1 MLQGSIKLTLLMGP
15 TIPVPVPQPVTAALE
30 SVEVHHAAG
39 QRSGF
44 QLTFKF
50 SNNSI
55 LNTALLLMGEIGPI
69 VRVVLVAT
77 VNGVPHVLSDG
88 VMTNHQ
94 VVPGIGDDQSTLT
107 ITGEDLTAVMNQI
120 DMTGIPYPAMP
131 PSLRVLTII
140 AKYAIYGMI
149 PLVIPEIFMDVPV
162 PTDRI
167 PTHRGTDLAYIEE
180 LAHEVGYVFYIE
192 PGPVPGT
199 NTAYW
204 GPEIKIGVPQPALN
218 THMNIH
224 TNVEALNFQFNA
236 QQKELPVVFIQ
247 NQQTKVPIPIP
258 VPSIDPLN
266 PPLGL
271 ISGIPSRI
279 RQINNTSQLSPIAAA
294 ARGASRAAR
303 SADAVRGSGSLDV
316 LRYGHIL
323 SARKLVGV
331 RGAGTLYNG
340 LYFVQSVTS
349 RLKRGEFKQDFTLT
363 RNGLIS
369 TVPVVMP

>member
-1 MLQGSIKLTLLMGP
+1 MLKGSIKLTLLMGP
-15 TIPVPVPQPVTAALE
+15 TVPVPVPQPVTDALE
-30 SVEVHHAAG
+30 SVEVRHAAG

-44 QLTFKF
+44 QLNFKF
-50 SNNSI
+50 SSNSI

-77 VNGVPHVLSDG
+77 VNGVPQVLSDG

-94 VVPGIGDDQSTLT
+94 VIPGRGDDKSTLT

-120 DMTGIPYPAMP
+120 DFTGIPYPAMP
-131 PSLRVLTII
+131 PSLRVLMIL
-140 AKYAIYGMI
+140 AKYAIYGLI
-149 PLVIPEIFMDVPV
+149 PLVIPEIFMDVPI
-162 PTDRI
+162 PTERI
-167 PTHRGTDLAYIEE
+167 PTQRGTDLAYIEE
-180 LAHEVGYVFYIE
+180 LARQVGYIFYIE
-192 PGPVPGT
+192 PGPLPGT

-204 GPEIKIGVPQPALN
+204 GPEIKIGIPQPALN
-218 THMNIH
+218 THMDTH
-224 TNVEALNFQFNA
+224 TNVESLSFQFDA
-236 QQKELPVVFIQ
+236 QQRELPVVFIQ
-247 NQQTKVPIPIP
+247 NQQTKIPIPIP
-258 VPSIDPLN
+258 VPEIDILN

-294 ARGASRAAR
+294 ARGASQAAR
-303 SADAVRGSGSLDV
+303 SADAVTGNGSLDV

-340 LYFVQSVTS
+340 LYFVQAVTS
-349 RLKRGEFKQDFTLT
+349 RIKRGEFKQDFSLS

-369 TVPVVMP
+369 TVPLVMP

>member
-1 MLQGSIKLTLLMGP
+1 MLKGSIKLTLLMGP
-15 TIPVPVPQPVTAALE
+15 TVPVPVPQPVTDALQ
-30 SVEVHHAAG
+30 SVEVRHAAG

-44 QLTFKF
+44 QLTFQF

-55 LNTALLLMGEIGPI
+55 LNTALLLMGEIGPV

-94 VVPGIGDDQSTLT
+94 VVPGIGDEQTSLT

-120 DMTGIPYPAMP
+120 DFTGIPYPAMP
-131 PSLRVLTII
+131 PSLRVLTIL

-167 PTHRGTDLAYIEE
+167 PTQRGTDLAYIQE
-180 LAHEVGYVFYIE
+180 LAREVGYVFYIE
-192 PGPVPGT
+192 PGPLPGT

-218 THMNIH
+218 THMDNL
-224 TNVEALNFQFNA
+224 TNVESLNFQFDA

-258 VPSIDPLN
+258 VPEIDILN

-279 RQINNTSQLSPIAAA
+279 RQINNTAQLSPIAAA

-303 SADAVRGSGSLDV
+303 TADAVTGNGILDV

-349 RLKRGEFKQDFTLT
+349 NIKRGEFKQNFTLS
-363 RNGLIS
+363 RNGLIP
-369 TVPVVMP
+369 TIPVVMP

>member
-1 MLQGSIKLTLLMGP
+1 MLPGSIRLTLLMGP
-15 TIPVPVPQPVTAALE
+15 TIPVPVPQPVTDALE
-30 SVEVHHAAG
+30 SVEVRHAAG

-44 QLTFKF
+44 QLVFRF
-50 SNNSI
+50 GNNSV

-69 VRVVLVAT
+69 VRVVLMAT

-94 VVPGIGDDQSTLT
+94 VIPGLGDDQSTLT

-131 PSLRVLTII
+131 PSVRVLTII
-140 AKYAIYGMI
+140 AKYAIYGLI

-167 PTHRGTDLAYIEE
+167 PTHRGTDLQYVEE

-192 PGPVPGT
+192 PGPAPGT
-199 NTAYW
+199 NMAYW
-204 GPEIKIGVPQPALN
+204 GPEIKVGIPQPALN
-218 THMNIH
+218 THMDVH
-224 TNVEALNFQFNA
+224 TNVESLNFQFDA
-236 QQKELPVVFIQ
+236 QQRELPVVFIQ
-247 NQQTKVPIPIP
+247 NALTKAPIPIP
-258 VPSIDPLN
+258 VPEIDILN

-279 RQINNTSQLSPIAAA
+279 RPINNTAQLSPIAAA

-303 SADAVRGSGSLDV
+303 SADAVRGTGSLDV
-316 LRYGHIL
+316 FRYGHIL

-349 RLKRGEFKQDFTLT
+349 RIKRGEFKQDFTLS
-363 RNGLIS
+363 RNGLVS
-369 TVPVVMP
+369 TVPAVMP

>member
-1 MLQGSIKLTLLMGP
+1 MLKGSIKLTLLMGP
-15 TIPVPVPQPVTAALE
+15 TIPAPVPQGVTDALE
-30 SVEVHHAAG
+30 SVEVRHAVG

-50 SNNSI
+50 SSNSI
-55 LNTALLLMGEIGPI
+55 LETALLLMGEVGPY
-69 VRVVLVAT
+69 VRVVLVAI
-77 VNGVPHVLSDG
+77 VNGTPHVLSDG

-94 VVPGIGDDQSTLT
+94 VIPGAGDTQTTLT

-120 DMTGIPYPAMP
+120 DVTGIPYPAMP
-131 PSLRVLTII
+131 PSTRVLTIL
-140 AKYAIYGMI
+140 AKYAVYGMI

-167 PTHRGTDLAYIEE
+167 PIHRGTDLAYIEQ

-192 PGPVPGT
+192 PGPSPGT

-204 GPEIKIGVPQPALN
+204 GPEVKIGIPQPALN
-218 THMNIH
+218 TQMDNL
-224 TNVEALNFQFNA
+224 TNVESLNFQFDA

-247 NQQTKVPIPIP
+247 NPQTKVPIPIP
-258 VPSIDPLN
+258 VPNIDILN

-271 ISGIPSRI
+271 VSGIPSRV
-279 RQINNTSQLSPIAAA
+279 RQINNTAQLSPIAAA
-294 ARGASRAAR
+294 ARAASRASR

-316 LRYGHIL
+316 FRYGHIL

-331 RGAGTLYNG
+331 RGAGALYNG

-369 TVPVVMP
+369 TVPAVVP

>member
-1 MLQGSIKLTLLMGP
+1 MLKGSIKLTLLMGP
-15 TIPVPVPQPVTAALE
+15 TIPVPVPQPVTDALE
-30 SVEVHHAAG
+30 SVEVRHAAG

-44 QLTFKF
+44 QLSFRF

-55 LNTALLLMGEIGPI
+55 LNTALLLMGEIGPV

-77 VNGVPHVLSDG
+77 VNGVPHVISDG

-94 VVPGIGDDQSTLT
+94 VVPGIGDEQTSLT

-120 DMTGIPYPAMP
+120 DFTGIPYPAMP
-131 PSLRVLTII
+131 PSLRVLTIL

-167 PTHRGTDLAYIEE
+167 PTQRGTDLVYIEE
-180 LAHEVGYVFYIE
+180 LAREVGYVFYIE
-192 PGPVPGT
+192 PGPLPGT

-204 GPEIKIGVPQPALN
+204 GPEIKVGIPQPALN
-218 THMNIH
+218 THMDNL
-224 TNVEALNFQFNA
+224 TNVESLNFQFDA

-258 VPSIDPLN
+258 IPDINPLN

-279 RQINNTSQLSPIAAA
+279 RQINNTAQLSPIAAA
-294 ARGASRAAR
+294 ARGASQASR
-303 SADAVRGSGSLDV
+303 SADAVTGNGSLDV

-349 RLKRGEFKQDFTLT
+349 NIKRGEFKQNFTLS

-369 TVPVVMP
+369 TSPVVMP

>member
-1 MLQGSIKLTLLMGP
+1 MLKGSIKLTLMMGP
-15 TIPVPVPQPVTAALE
+15 TIAVPVPQPVTDALE
-30 SVEVHHAAG
+30 SAEVRHAAG

-50 SNNSI
+50 SSNSI
-55 LNTALLLMGEIGPI
+55 LEAALLLMGEIGPY

-94 VVPGIGDDQSTLT
+94 VIPGAGDQETTLT
-107 ITGEDLTAVMNQI
+107 ITGEDLTAVMNQV
-120 DMTGIPYPAMP
+120 DVTGIPYPAMP
-131 PSLRVLTII
+131 PSVRVLTIL

-167 PTHRGTDLAYIEE
+167 PTHRGTDLAYIEQ
-180 LAHEVGYVFYIE
+180 LASEVGYVFYIE
-192 PGPVPGT
+192 PGPAPGT

-204 GPEIKIGVPQPALN
+204 GPEVKIGVPQPALN
-218 THMNIH
+218 THMDNL
-224 TNVEALNFQFNA
+224 TNVESLNFQFDA

-258 VPSIDPLN
+258 VPDIDVLN

-271 ISGIPSRI
+271 VSGIPSRI
-279 RQINNTSQLSPIAAA
+279 RQINNTAQLSPIAAA
-294 ARGASRAAR
+294 ARGASRASR

-316 LRYGHIL
+316 FRYGYIL

-331 RGAGTLYNG
+331 RGAGMLYNG

-349 RLKRGEFKQDFTLT
+349 RIKRGEFKQDFTLT
-363 RNGLIS
+363 RNGLVS
-369 TVPVVMP
+369 TVPAVVP

>member
-15 TIPVPVPQPVTAALE
+15 TIPVPVPQPVTDALE

-44 QLTFKF
+44 QLSFKF

-94 VVPGIGDDQSTLT
+94 VYPGLGDYQSNLK
-107 ITGEDLTAVMNQI
+107 ITGEDLTAVMNQVE
-120 DMTGIPYPAMP
+120 MTGIPYPALT
-131 PSLRVLTII
+131 PSMRVLTII
-140 AKYAIYGMI
+140 AKYAIYGLI
-149 PLVIPEIFMDVPV
+149 PLVIPELFVDVPV

-167 PTHRGTDLAYIEE
+167 PTHRGTDLQYTEE
-180 LAHEVGYVFYIE
+180 LAREVGYVFYIE
-192 PGPVPGT
+192 PGPAPGT
-199 NTAYW
+199 NVAYW
-204 GPEIKIGVPQPALN
+204 GPEIKVGVPQPALN
-218 THMNIH
+218 THMDVH
-224 TNVEALNFQFNA
+224 TNVESLYFQFDA
-236 QQKELPVVFIQ
+236 QQSELPVVFIQ
-247 NQQTKVPIPIP
+247 NALTKAPIPIP
-258 VPSIDPLN
+258 VPEIDILN

-279 RQINNTSQLSPIAAA
+279 RQINNTAQLSPIEAA
-294 ARGASRAAR
+294 ARGASQAAR
-303 SADAVRGSGSLDV
+303 SADAVRGIGSLDV
-316 LRYGHIL
+316 FRYGHIL

-369 TVPVVMP
+369 TVPVVTP